1 MAFKF
6 NDTAPLPDNLA
17 TYAKELSGLD
27 GTLGPVLAARLEDL
41 IAGVDAGE
49 ILDQLLAA
57 LAKTPKGAS

>member
-1 MAFKF
+1 MALEF

-17 TYAKELSGLD
+17 TYANELSGLD

-41 IAGVDAGE
+41 IAGVDAGG

-57 LAKTPKGAS
+57 LAKTQKGAS

>member
-1 MAFKF
+1 MVFMF
-6 NDTAPLPDNLA
+6 NETAPLLDNLA

-27 GTLGPVLAARLEDL
+27 DTLGPVLAVRLEHL
-41 IAGVDAGE
+41 IAGADAGE

>member
-6 NDTAPLPDNLA
+6 NDAAPLPDNLA
-17 TYAKELSGLD
+17 AYAKELSGLE

-41 IAGVDAGE
+41 IAGADAGE